1 MSKDLNIRVGDVV
14 RLKPLTVRFADSGE
28 VTFKEQDRE
37 GYFSADLIEE
47 IISRAETDAEK
58 IARLEAELAKTPRR
72 IEWGGGKCPV
82 DPDTTVA
89 VWLRGGWI
97 SSREAESFEW
107 HHTGIEGDAS
117 DIIAY
122 MVLPE

>member
-1 MSKDLNIRVGDVV
+1 MSNELKPRDGDVV

-58 IARLEAELAKTPRR
+58 IARLEAELASAPRK
-72 IEWGGGKCPV
+72 IEWSGGKCPV

-89 VWLRGGWI
+89 VWLREGTV
-97 SSREAESFEW
+97 ESNRANTFDW
-107 HHTGIEGDAS
+107 RHTGIEGDAS